1 MEKETRAFMLEFAKQ
16 IDQKNEL
23 GKLEKI
29 LFDNTDSIMQKVD
42 SEEIKDLV
50 VTLERNIMNY
60 MELVKY
66 QYFDYGVTASNIA
79 SEVNIDWEP
88 KGLNTLIEN
97 YS

>member
-1 MEKETRAFMLEFAKQ
+1 MKKETRAFMLEFAKQ

>member
-29 LFDNTDSIMQKVD
+29 LFDNTDSIMQKVN

-79 SEVNIDWEP
+79 SEVNVDWEP

>member
-1 MEKETRAFMLEFAKQ
+1 MKKETRAFMLEFAKQ

-29 LFDNTDSIMQKVD
+29 LFDNTDSIMQKTD

-66 QYFDYGVTASNIA
+66 QYFDYGVTASNIE
-79 SEVNIDWEP
+79 SEVNVNWEP
-88 KGLNTLIEN
+88 KGLVSLTEK

>member
-1 MEKETRAFMLEFAKQ
+1 MKKETRAFMLEFAKQ

-29 LFDNTDSIMQKVD
+29 LFDNTDSIMQKTD